1 MTKIKQFKHIGNKQ
15 EINMISMVVQF
26 RSEAPDFMIRRLP
39 NPVSE
44 APNFMIRGLV
54 EKDQKLL
61 TS

>member
-1 MTKIKQFKHIGNKQ
+1 MTKIKQFNHIGNIQ

-44 APNFMIRGLV
+44 APNFMIWGLV
-54 EKDQKLL
+54 GK
-61 TS
+61 